1 MENEEWTREENNF
14 FENLLAILNLDEPKS
29 WEKIAAQ
36 VPGKTVEQVQKHY
49 EALVE
54 DLKLIESGSFPLPH
68 YREEKEGFS
77 KEVMGYGEE
86 TEGMKKETK
95 VMKKD
100 IREGTE
106 GMRKDDGEGTQV
118 NDHQQRKKGTPWT
131 EDEHRLFLAGLKH
144 YGKGDWRSISRNY
157 IKSRTPTQVAS
168 HAQKYFIRRNSSRTK
183 ERRRPS
189 IHDITGANG
198 SAHVTRINSNAAELA
213 SNNQICIVGH
223 ATQGQAPNIQ
233 MGGRRAQ
240 VYLSGP
246 MSNQYKYNG
255 ILENLH
261 PPDHHQSMVSGS
273 YQPSS
278 TMDTMGSDYVH
289 GPSVHSP
296 SNHQST
302 MHMRRAGPSHSSA
315 SNHQLRMH
323 KRTER

>member
-54 DLKLIESGSFPLPH
+54 DLKLIESGSFPLPQ
-68 YREEKEGFS
+68 YREEKKGIR

-86 TEGMKKETK
+86 TE

-100 IREGTE
+100 IREGAE

-118 NDHQQRKKGTPWT
+118 NEHQQRKKGTPWT

-168 HAQKYFIRRNSSRTK
+168 HAQKYFIRRKSSRTK

-189 IHDITGANG
+189 IHDVTDANG
-198 SAHVTRINSNAAELA
+198 SAPVPYINSNAAELA
-213 SNNQICIVGH
+213 SNNQICVVGH
-223 ATQGQAPNIQ
+223 ATQGQAPNIP
-233 MGGRRAQ
+233 MAGGRAP
-240 VYLSGP
+240 VYLSGL
-246 MSNQYKYNG
+246 MSNQFKYNG
-255 ILENLH
+255 ILVNYR
-261 PPDHHQSMVSGS
+261 PNHHQSMEISDTNRAAVHTWRSDIGPLRGAVYPDYIHMAPTVAAGHYCLTGQHS
-273 YQPSS
+273 WLSFFLPSA
-278 TMDTMGSDYVH
+278 TKAAKKD
-289 GPSVHSP
+289 
-296 SNHQST
+296 
-302 MHMRRAGPSHSSA
+302 
-315 SNHQLRMH
+315 
-323 KRTER
+323 